1 MTKTIKKMISVIV
14 SFVMVMA
21 MSATVFAAG
30 YTITINKKD
39 STDKSKHTYEVYQI
53 FSGDVAADGKLYN
66 IDWGSH
72 VDTTDEAALLAAVS
86 GANALNTTCSDVD
99 DVIAALKELEKDSAP
114 LDGFATVIGDEDDGF
129 LKATTYT
136 AVLNGGADPAET
148 STSVTVSAPGYY
160 LIKDTITTAG
170 EYNTISKFMLKVVND
185 PTTITVTSKEE
196 IPTLDKVIES
206 CSAADSVITADQKAN
221 TASVG
226 DDITF
231 KLTSKVPDLREKGY
245 TDKYC
250 FVMNDTMSAGLTY
263 KGDANVTVKMGTST
277 IAATDY
283 TINSSAANGTL
294 QIVFDPEKMLT
305 WGTTAATVGQD
316 ITVTY
321 VATLNDNAV
330 ITDAGNPNTANLV
343 YSNDPYQTYSGDVPT
358 DNEPHG
364 TTPDSTTVT
373 YTTQARLF
381 KVDKNN
387 PTRGLAT
394 AEFDLE
400 GLSGRMVVTTSKSA
414 VADAAGTYWLLK
426 DGTYTTDAPDGTHDN
441 LYDSTTTKYKMV
453 ESTTT
458 ATMAATATAL
468 SITVGDDGI
477 IDLSRLGA
485 GTYTLTETA
494 APQGYVLDDTP
505 RDLVIS
511 CTFNA
516 QNKPV
521 WTYNF
526 DGTDI
531 TPTAAGGIA
540 TAVVGNEKPSDL
552 PITGGMGTTFFYV
565 AGSILVAAGA
575 ALIVFK
581 KKTEAG
587 ENK

>member
-1 MTKTIKKMISVIV
+1 MISL
-14 SFVMVMA
+14 S
-21 MSATVFAAG
+21 S
-30 YTITINKKD
+30 
-39 STDKSKHTYEVYQI
+39 SLQ
-53 FSGDVAADGKLYN
+53 
-66 IDWGSH
+66 
-72 VDTTDEAALLAAVS
+72 
-86 GANALNTTCSDVD
+86 
-99 DVIAALKELEKDSAP
+99 
-114 LDGFATVIGDEDDGF
+114 
-129 LKATTYT
+129 
-136 AVLNGGADPAET
+136 
-148 STSVTVSAPGYY
+148 
-160 LIKDTITTAG
+160 
-170 EYNTISKFMLKVVND
+170 
-185 PTTITVTSKEE
+185 
-196 IPTLDKVIES
+196 
-206 CSAADSVITADQKAN
+206 
-221 TASVG
+221 
-226 DDITF
+226 
-231 KLTSKVPDLREKGY
+231 
-245 TDKYC
+245 
-250 FVMNDTMSAGLTY
+250 TMSAGLTY

-358 DNEPHG
+358 GNEPHG

-400 GLSGRMVVTTSKSA
+400 GLSGRMGVTTSKSA

-494 APQGYVLDDTP
+494 APQGYILDDTP